1 MKYKSKQ
8 TTIFSILA
16 LIFIV
21 LGVIF
26 TLLFNNKLPMF
37 HNLVVQSE
45 KVDVTIV
52 DGYPILSGKIKNI
65 SNEDVVLKENCLTI
79 NIWSDYWGE
88 VYLQLHTDDKIILA
102 KGQELDLSS
111 SRIYVE
117 YIFVYSVGE
126 LFTKDEKFNFRGDY
140 YIYHIDAPG
149 YNIYDK
155 SFDRYATISST
166 IAAILVS
173 IFAILALLPVIP
185 YLRSKKRFT
194 LAQSALAQVSD
205 GVFLRG
211 AFCQKKSDKLQ
222 ASLFSRI
229 KGGFKFPI
237 IGVKIKT
244 KYKTA
249 QVIDFIITQR
259 GFYIISSKSKSVNI
273 ADMEFFDKEE
283 LGKTQIISY
292 GNNVVLNP
300 LFNDNY
306 FVFDLSFSKV
316 SSGEESTLIS
326 KMFDEEDE

>member
-126 LFTKDEKFNFRGDY
+126 LFTKM
-140 YIYHIDAPG
+140 
-149 YNIYDK
+149 K
-155 SFDRYATISST
+155 SLISE
-166 IAAILVS
+166 AII
-173 IFAILALLPVIP
+173 IFITLMHPVIIFMTNLLIGMRR
-185 YLRSKKRFT
+185 YLRLLR
-194 LAQSALAQVSD
+194 QSWY
-205 GVFLRG
+205 RY
-211 AFCQKKSDKLQ
+211 LQ
-222 ASLFSRI
+222 F
-229 KGGFKFPI
+229 
-237 IGVKIKT
+237 
-244 KYKTA
+244 
-249 QVIDFIITQR
+249 
-259 GFYIISSKSKSVNI
+259 
-273 ADMEFFDKEE
+273 
-283 LGKTQIISY
+283 
-292 GNNVVLNP
+292 
-300 LFNDNY
+300 
-306 FVFDLSFSKV
+306 
-316 SSGEESTLIS
+316 
-326 KMFDEEDE
+326 